1 MIKVLKIGDINK
13 LKVLRETDIGYMLNE
28 RGSEVFLHKNE
39 SNFMELK
46 AGDTVDAF
54 LYYDNESRLA
64 ATLKTPTLVK
74 GEKAFLEVV
83 SVLPKL
89 GVFLDMGINKD
100 LLLSKHDLPEDLS
113 LWPDLHDKLYVSLE
127 EKGSRLIAKLIDPT
141 SIFVVNE
148 LKVGEVKDFY
158 IIKVGPQGV
167 NLLSTNMELLFV
179 HKTLTRGTNRLGELV
194 TAKVINLTDKGYLG
208 SLVAQKE
215 ELRLTDAEVILEVLK
230 KHGKMPLTAKSS
242 SQDVAR
248 FFKISRKAFKRAL
261 GHLYKEDLVTFTETE
276 TILINGDKK

>member
-1 MIKVLKIGDINK
+1 MLKIGDINK
-13 LKVLRETDIGYMLNE
+13 LQVLRETDIGYMLNE

-39 SNFMELK
+39 SNFMDLK
-46 AGDTVDAF
+46 AGDSVDAF

-64 ATLKTPTLVK
+64 ATLKTPTIVK
-74 GEKAFLEVV
+74 GGRAFLEVV

-100 LLLSKHDLPEDLS
+100 LLLSRHDLPEDLK
-113 LWPDLHDKLYVSLE
+113 LWPKLNDKLYVTLE

-141 SIFVVNE
+141 SIYIVNDLE
-148 LKVGEVKDFY
+148 VGSEKEFY
-158 IIKVGPQGV
+158 VIKSGPQGV
-167 NLLSTNMELLFV
+167 NLLSENMELLFV
-179 HKTLTRGTNRLGELV
+179 HKTLTRGINHLGELV

-230 KHGKMPLTAKSS
+230 KHGRMPLTAKSS
-242 SQDVAR
+242 SEDVAR

-276 TILINGDKK
+276 TILINGDKNE